1 VVRDPRVNHS
11 DNGKFID
18 MVEEY
23 FEKVGEAYYAGQ
35 ELKDCRPDLSYQ
47 TGVTPAS
54 TERARDHAKVVEG
67 LDAENMPF
75 SPFPPELDAKWRFFW
90 AIGDR
95 PTEVKNDIP

>member
-1 VVRDPRVNHS
+1 MVRDPRVNHS

-67 LDAENMPF
+67 LDAGNMPF
-75 SPFPPELDAKWRFFW
+75 NLLVAETLVSMHLTSRDAENLR
-90 AIGDR
+90 AAAL
-95 PTEVKNDIP
+95 